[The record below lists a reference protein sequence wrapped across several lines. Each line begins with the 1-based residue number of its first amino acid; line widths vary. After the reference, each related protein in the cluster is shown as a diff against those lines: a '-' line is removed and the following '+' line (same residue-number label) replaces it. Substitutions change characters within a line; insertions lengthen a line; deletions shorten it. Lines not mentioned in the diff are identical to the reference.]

1 MTTSRWMAYSLVQD
15 CLKEAIYA
23 DWRKDLAQTQRYLSL
38 AQVRLQELKQS
49 THKVVL
55 MEQVTQARS
64 PHDSR
69 KLTLA
74 TLQAAFQYARVLHHC
89 KTTSC
94 KATYYKATYYK
105 ATSLQPLLPPG
116 EDEVVTP
123 EPSQLCVR

>member
-1 MTTSRWMAYSLVQD
+1 MAYSLVQD